1 MYEAVNN
8 LPRGNLC
15 KFFVQNN
22 HNYNFRSKSEI
33 TIPSINTVFEGQN
46 SISYLGSVISNL
58 ILAELREINSFQVFK
73 SELKVWRPINCPLRF
88 FILCWR

>member
-1 MYEAVNN
+1 MYKAVNN

-33 TIPSINTVFEGQN
+33 TIASINTVFEGQN
-46 SISYLGSVISNL
+46 SISYLGSVIWNL
-58 ILAELREINSFQVFK
+58 ILAELREINSFQSFQIRTESMATNK
-73 SELKVWRPINCPLRF
+73 LPF
-88 FILCWR
+88 